1 MQGGKRLMNIQNKIT
16 EKENLLKQV
25 IENIDSRNGQ
35 VNQLNNEIG
44 QLETQGYALQGAI
57 AVLKEVEEE
66 MSEPAIADITSAE

>member
-1 MQGGKRLMNIQNKIT
+1 MNIQNKIA

-35 VNQLNNEIG
+35 VSQLNNEIG

-57 AVLKEVEEE
+57 TVLKEVEEE

>member
-1 MQGGKRLMNIQNKIT
+1 MNIQNKIA

-35 VNQLNNEIG
+35 VSQLNNEIG
-44 QLETQGYALQGAI
+44 QLEIQGYALQGAI
-57 AVLKEVEEE
+57 TVLKEVEEE

>member
-1 MQGGKRLMNIQNKIT
+1 MNIQNKIT